1 MGRGAP
7 LSPGTPRP
15 LRTRL
20 APTPS
25 GYLHLG
31 NAANFVLSWLW
42 ARVRGGE
49 VVLRIEDVDTT
60 RRRTEFVEGLF
71 RDLDWLGLDWDLGPS
86 GPSEEEGE
94 WFQSSAARQARYRE
108 VFADWSDRGLL
119 FPCRCTRR
127 ELSLAAPQVARLEE
141 VEGIGPVYPGTCRD
155 RTASEAGPHD
165 AWRLALPEEPWAFED
180 LWRGR
185 QDLSSLRRLGA
196 PVLRRGDG
204 CFAYHLAVSVDDA
217 DQGITHVL
225 RGRDLLP
232 WAPLHARLHGL
243 LGRPVPVFGHHPLLG
258 GQGGERLAK
267 SAGSTSL
274 KALREAGTPVEAV
287 LGRLLPFLH
296 PGCAAA
302 AVSLGELRSMGLP
315 DPGRGD
321 LPLA

>member
-1 MGRGAP
+1 MGRGAA
-7 LSPGTPRP
+7 LSPGTHRP

-31 NAANFVLSWLW
+31 NAANFVLCWLW
-42 ARVRGGE
+42 ARSSGGE
-49 VVLRIEDVDTT
+49 VVLRVEDVDTT

-71 RDLDWLGLDWDLGPS
+71 RDLEWLGLDWDAGPS
-86 GPSEEEGE
+86 GPSDDQGA
-94 WFQSSAARQARYRE
+94 WFQSSPSRQARYRE
-108 VFADWSDRGLL
+108 VFAAWSGEGLL
-119 FPCRCTRR
+119 FPCRCTRK
-127 ELSLAAPQVARLEE
+127 ELSLAAPQVVRLEE
-141 VEGIGPVYPGTCRD
+141 VEGIGPVYPGTCRG
-155 RTASEAGPHD
+155 RTASEAGPQD
-165 AWRLALPEEPWAFED
+165 AWRLALPDEAISCDD

-185 QDLSSLRRLGA
+185 QDLSSLSRLGA

-232 WAPLHARLHGL
+232 WGPLHAHLHGL
-243 LGRPVPVFGHHPLLG
+243 LGHPAPVFGHHPLLG
-258 GQGGERLAK
+258 GAGGERLAK

-274 KALREAGTPVEAV
+274 KSLREAGTPVEAV

-296 PGCAAA
+296 PGSAVAP
-302 AVSLGELRSMGLP
+302 VSLEELRAMGPP
-315 DPGRGD
+315 DPGRHD
-321 LPLA
+321 RPLA